1 MNADQ
6 EVLAA
11 LEAWK
16 NAMIAKDAAAL
27 DAVLHSDLA
36 YSHSNCHTESKQDVL
51 SKVDRPGGAQ
61 SIELSNVITRVAGD
75 AAFVKADVEYTNR
88 GADGIDSLAH
98 LNVLHVFVKDGGAWR
113 MFARQATRRQV

>member
-16 NAMIAKDAAAL
+16 NAMISKDAAAL
-27 DAVLHSDLA
+27 DAVLHPDLA

-51 SKVDRPGGAQ
+51 AKVDRPGGAQ
-61 SIELSNVITRVAGD
+61 SIEFSNVITRVAGA

-88 GADGIDSLAH
+88 GTDGIDSLAH

-113 MFARQATRRQV
+113 MFARQATRRQL